1 MKNTILY
8 SFILISGLMGLT
20 SCEDPIDLNLGVPAN
35 QMVIDAVIDQTT
47 DTQFIYIR
55 RTKPFL
61 EDGNYAGIQVDT
73 VGIVDT
79 ANQTFYKF
87 TYKGD
92 GTYFYVPATNTF
104 KYGNAYQLLVKEGSQ
119 TYFSQSVLNSPTS
132 IDSLTYRYEE
142 RGRFGGNK
150 GNYITVWA
158 KDKPGIGDFYWFK
171 VYRND
176 SFQAKANNI
185 VIASDNAFNQDGNG
199 DGDLFI
205 VPIREGLTGR
215 PLKQGE
221 KMKVEILSITPELYF
236 YLNLISTQLNNQGLF
251 ATPPTNIPSNIVCL
265 NNPDYKILGFFSF
278 VGKVESNELIVQ

>member
-1 MKNTILY
+1 MKKTILY
-8 SFILISGLMGLT
+8 TFILITGLMGLT
-20 SCEDPIDLNLGVPAN
+20 SCEDPIDLNLGAPVN
-35 QMVIDAVIDQTT
+35 QMVIDAVINQTT

-61 EDGNYAGIQVDT
+61 EDGEYVGIQVDT

-79 ANQTFYKF
+79 ANQTFHLF
-87 TYKGD
+87 TYKGN
-92 GTYFYVPATNTF
+92 GTYFFVPAPNTF
-104 KYGNAYQLLVKEGSQ
+104 QYGNAYQLLVKEGAQ

-132 IDSLTYRYEE
+132 IDSLTYKYEE

-158 KDKPGIGDFYWFK
+158 KDKPGVGDFYWFK

-176 SFQAKANNI
+176 SLQAKANDI

-251 ATPPTNIPSNIVCL
+251 ATPPTNIPSNIV
-265 NNPDYKILGFFSF
+265 NINKPDNKILGFFSM
-278 VGKVESNELIVQ
+278 VGKVESAEILVQ